1 MIEHTETLFEGTF
14 SAKLTDAELPGAIHA
29 WLATDQPDQLFAT
42 FVRNGTW
49 VDPTLSGYL
58 EATNLLDP
66 ATPVDPLYRYVAASQ
81 RKLAAVQMKQ
91 HPLAVTEIKTAHEHM
106 QALADVTARM
116 VKDHVRLVAGTD
128 AAGPRLVGFSL
139 HSELVDLVRA
149 GMTPMQALQTTTLN
163 PAVAFDRV
171 SDLGT
176 IAPGKLADLVL
187 LDANPLEHIENTQRI
202 DTVFQNGQV
211 YSRKDLDQLLATAE
225 RLAAAN

>member
-1 MIEHTETLFEGTF
+1 MRARFRP
-14 SAKLTDAELPGAIHA
+14 SVTDVELPGAIHT

-49 VDPTLSGYL
+49 VHPTLSGYL
-58 EATNLLDP
+58 EAANLLDP

-81 RKLAAVQMKQ
+81 RKLAADQMKQ
-91 HPLAVTEIKTAHEHM
+91 HPLAAAEIKTTHEHM
-106 QALADVTARM
+106 NALADVTARM

-139 HSELVDLVRA
+139 HSELVNLVRA
-149 GMTPMQALQTTTLN
+149 GMTPMQALQTATLN
-163 PAVAFDRV
+163 PAVAFDRI

-187 LDANPLEHIENTQRI
+187 LDANLLEHIREHPTYRHGLSEWEGLF
-202 DTVFQNGQV
+202 T
-211 YSRKDLDQLLATAE
+211 
-225 RLAAAN
+225 